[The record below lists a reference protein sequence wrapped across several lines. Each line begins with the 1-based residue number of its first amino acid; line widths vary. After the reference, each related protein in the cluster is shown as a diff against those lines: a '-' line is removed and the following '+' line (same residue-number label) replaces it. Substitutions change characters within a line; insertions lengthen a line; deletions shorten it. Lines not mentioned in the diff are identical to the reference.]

1 MRIVAPSL
9 PEDTN
14 VARCGRQQ
22 TFENFYCRCL
32 PCSVGTEQ
40 AKALAGFDLKADSA
54 NGLDFAVVGLAQV
67 VTLDRNFCRHGHGAF
82 YRSGREQQSPV
93 SKRLRGLTLFLL
105 ARVQS
110 LLSYRQR

>member
-22 TFENFYCRCL
+22 AFENFDGGCL
-32 PCSVGTEQ
+32 PCSVWTEQ

-82 YRSGREQQSPV
+82 YRSRSEEHTSE
-93 SKRLRGLTLFLL
+93 L
-105 ARVQS
+105 QS
-110 LLSYRQR
+110 LRHLVCRLLL